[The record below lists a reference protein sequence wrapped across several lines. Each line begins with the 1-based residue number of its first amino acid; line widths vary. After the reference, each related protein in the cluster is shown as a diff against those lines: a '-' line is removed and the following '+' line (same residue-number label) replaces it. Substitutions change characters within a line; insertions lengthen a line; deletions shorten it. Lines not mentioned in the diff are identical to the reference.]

1 MIIFVVILAKKKK
14 KKKNMS
20 LYKQGSQ
27 VRKIIAM
34 KSRVANLFLFRNP
47 AASSASASW
56 LLCKNIGVA
65 NL

>member
-1 MIIFVVILAKKKK
+1 MMIFVDILAKKKK
-14 KKKNMS
+14 KMG
-20 LYKQGSQ
+20 LYKQVSQ

-56 LLCKNIGVA
+56 LLYRVVW
-65 NL
+65 

>member
-1 MIIFVVILAKKKK
+1 MMIFVVILA

-27 VRKIIAM
+27 VRKIITV
-34 KSRVANLFLFRNP
+34 KIRVANLFLFRNP

-56 LLCKNIGVA
+56 LLYRVVW
-65 NL
+65 